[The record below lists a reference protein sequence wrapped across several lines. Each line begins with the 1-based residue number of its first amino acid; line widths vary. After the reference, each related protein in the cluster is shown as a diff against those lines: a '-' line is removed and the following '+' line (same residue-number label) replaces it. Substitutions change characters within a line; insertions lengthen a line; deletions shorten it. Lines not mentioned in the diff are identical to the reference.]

1 MEKDMQKE
9 IVKKL
14 KELTFPLASI
24 VVALVLGAVILS
36 AMGYDAG
43 KAAHLHRRK
52 NCSGKGVRL

>member
-1 MEKDMQKE
+1 MQKE

-43 KAAHLHRRK
+43 KAYSSLL
-52 NCSGKGVRL
+52 KGAFGSKTPLQKP

>member
-1 MEKDMQKE
+1 MQKE

>member
-1 MEKDMQKE
+1 MQKE

-43 KAAHLHRRK
+43 KAYSSLLKGAFGSK
-52 NCSGKGVRL
+52 NSNA